1 MTKCIGNKGR
11 RNTCYN
17 QKFGCD
23 VSIRM
28 IQLCDMPIV
37 KPVKYLFESSSTA
50 DIFLENWKKGNTIP
64 VHKKKARIA

>member
-1 MTKCIGNKGR
+1 
-11 RNTCYN
+11 
-17 QKFGCD
+17 
-23 VSIRM
+23 M

-50 DIFLENWKKGNTIP
+50 DIFLENWKKGNIIP